1 MNEKELLELIQD
13 DENAELECKKSE
25 KNLPNDLWK
34 TYSAFANTN
43 GGIILL
49 GIEQK
54 GYNFFVR
61 GVQEVGKILRDFWSI
76 INNINKISSNILRD
90 SDAEVIEVDGKKV
103 IKIFIPRAHR
113 RQRPIYLGSNPIT
126 GTYRRNYDGDYK
138 CSEDEVKRML
148 ADQSDFSQDEKI
160 LRNYTLKDIN
170 KESYERYR
178 KRFSILKPTHP
189 WINLDDKE
197 FLLRIGGW
205 GKDRENNVEGL
216 TIAGLLMFGNEWE
229 ITKEVPDY
237 FLDYRE
243 KGNSEDNVRWNDRV
257 TSQDGTWSGNI
268 FDFYFK
274 IINKL
279 TEDIN
284 IPFRLKGIVRK
295 DDTSVH
301 EAFREALANALIHAD
316 YYGKQGIVI
325 ERYGNYFK
333 FSNPGEL
340 RISVK
345 QAIRGGI
352 SDPRNK
358 NIFKMFSLIGIGE
371 RAGSGIENIYKVW
384 NEQSWRKPEI
394 IEKVQPD
401 RTIMILRTISLLPEQ
416 SILVLKNTLG
426 ENLKSLSKDEVVA
439 LVAALEEGQ
448 ITNTRLQ
455 ILINKNSIEVNKILS
470 SLIDKKLLKTE
481 GQRRGTIYLLSNMFN
496 HSSYLN
502 ENSINSEMNSINK
515 EINSINK
522 EANSINNSDNSI
534 NNNEDIQKKLVNIA
548 KKIENK
554 KRVNLSLM
562 EDIILE
568 LCEVKPM
575 KLSELAKL
583 LNRND
588 VGLRSNYLN
597 KLVKQN
603 KLKLLYPGQINHPK
617 QAYVTD
623 KSED

>member
-13 DENAELECKKSE
+13 DESAGLECKKSE

-54 GYNFFVR
+54 GYNFFVK

-205 GKDRENNVEGL
+205 GKDRENNAEGL

-243 KGNSEDNVRWNDRV
+243 KSNSEDNTRWNDRV

-325 ERYGNYFK
+325 EKYGNYFK

-515 EINSINK
+515 EG
-522 EANSINNSDNSI
+522 NSINNSDSST

>member
-90 SDAEVIEVDGKKV
+90 SDAEVIEVDEKKV

-113 RQRPIYLGSNPIT
+113 RQRPIYLGSNPII

-160 LRNYTLKDIN
+160 LRNYTLEDIN

-229 ITKEVPDY
+229 ITKEVPEY

-243 KGNSEDNVRWNDRV
+243 KSNSEDNTRWNDRV

-325 ERYGNYFK
+325 EKYGNYFK

-358 NIFKMFSLIGIGE
+358 NVFKMFSLIGIGE

-515 EINSINK
+515 EL
-522 EANSINNSDNSI
+522 NSINNSDNSI

-583 LNRND
+583 LNRNG

>member
-170 KESYERYR
+170 KESYEKYR

-205 GKDRENNVEGL
+205 GKDRENNIEGL

-229 ITKEVPDY
+229 ITKEVPEY

-243 KGNSEDNVRWNDRV
+243 KSNSEDNVRWNDRV

-325 ERYGNYFK
+325 EKYGNYFK

-358 NIFKMFSLIGIGE
+358 SIFKMFSLIGIGE

-455 ILINKNSIEVNKILS
+455 ILINKSSIEVNKILS

-502 ENSINSEMNSINK
+502 ENSINSEMNSISK
-515 EINSINK
+515 EVNSIKK

-534 NNNEDIQKKLVNIA
+534 NNNEDIQKKLIDIA

-562 EDIILE
+562 EDIILK

>member
-13 DENAELECKKSE
+13 DESAGLECKKSE

-54 GYNFFVR
+54 GYNFFVK

-229 ITKEVPDY
+229 ITKEVPEY

-243 KGNSEDNVRWNDRV
+243 KSNSEDNMRWNDRV

-325 ERYGNYFK
+325 EKYGNYFK

-515 EINSINK
+515 EV
-522 EANSINNSDNSI
+522 NSINNSDNSINKEVNSI

>member
-1 MNEKELLELIQD
+1 MLQELVGTV
-13 DENAELECKKSE
+13 A
-25 KNLPNDLWK
+25 
-34 TYSAFANTN
+34 
-43 GGIILL
+43 L
-49 GIEQK
+49 G
-54 GYNFFVR
+54 Y
-61 GVQEVGKILRDFWSI
+61 
-76 INNINKISSNILRD
+76 
-90 SDAEVIEVDGKKV
+90 
-103 IKIFIPRAHR
+103 P
-113 RQRPIYLGSNPIT
+113 
-126 GTYRRNYDGDYK
+126 
-138 CSEDEVKRML
+138 
-148 ADQSDFSQDEKI
+148 DEKPNP
-160 LRNYTLKDIN
+160 RP
-170 KESYERYR
+170 R
-178 KRFSILKPTHP
+178 KT
-189 WINLDDKE
+189 
-197 FLLRIGGW
+197 
-205 GKDRENNVEGL
+205 
-216 TIAGLLMFGNEWE
+216 
-229 ITKEVPDY
+229 
-237 FLDYRE
+237 
-243 KGNSEDNVRWNDRV
+243 
-257 TSQDGTWSGNI
+257 
-268 FDFYFK
+268 
-274 IINKL
+274 
-279 TEDIN
+279 
-284 IPFRLKGIVRK
+284 
-295 DDTSVH
+295 
-301 EAFREALANALIHAD
+301 
-316 YYGKQGIVI
+316 
-325 ERYGNYFK
+325 
-333 FSNPGEL
+333 
-340 RISVK
+340 
-345 QAIRGGI
+345 
-352 SDPRNK
+352 
-358 NIFKMFSLIGIGE
+358 
-371 RAGSGIENIYKVW
+371 
-384 NEQSWRKPEI
+384 
-394 IEKVQPD
+394 PD

-515 EINSINK
+515 EV
-522 EANSINNSDNSI
+522 NSINNSDNSINKEVNSI

>member
-1 MNEKELLELIQD
+1 MNEKELLELINN

-25 KNLPNDLWK
+25 KDLPNDLWK

-54 GYNFFVR
+54 GYNFFVK
-61 GVQEVGKILRDFWSI
+61 GVQEPSKILRNFWSV
-76 INNINKISSNILRD
+76 INNINKISLNILRD
-90 SDAEVIEVDGKKV
+90 DDVEVINIDNKKV
-103 IKIFIPRAHR
+103 IKIYVPRAHR
-113 RQRPIYLGSNPIT
+113 RERPIYLGSNPIT

-138 CSEDEVKRML
+138 CFDAEVKRML

-160 LRNYTLKDIN
+160 LKNYTLDDVN

-178 KRFSILKPTHP
+178 NRFSVLKPTHP
-189 WINLDDKE
+189 WINLDNKE
-197 FLLRIGGW
+197 FLFRIGGW
-205 GKDRENNVEGL
+205 GKDRENNIEGL
-216 TIAGLLMFGNEWE
+216 TIAGLVMFGNEWD
-229 ITKEVPDY
+229 ITKEVPEY

-243 KGNSEDNVRWNDRV
+243 KNDNSSEIRWDDRV

-284 IPFRLKGIVRK
+284 IPFKLKGTFRE

-301 EAFREALANALIHAD
+301 KVFREALANALIHAD

-325 ERYGNYFK
+325 EKYKNYFK

-340 RISVK
+340 RISIK
-345 QAIRGGI
+345 QAIRGGV

-384 NEQSWRKPEI
+384 DEQSWRKPEI
-394 IEKVQPD
+394 IENVQPD
-401 RTIMILRTISLLPEQ
+401 RTIMILRTISLLPEK
-416 SILVLKNTLG
+416 SLLTLKNIMG
-426 ENLKSLSKDEVVA
+426 KEFDNLTKDEVVS
-439 LVAALEEGQ
+439 LVAAHEEGQ

-455 ILINKNSIEVNKILS
+455 ILLNKNSIEVNKTLNT
-470 SLIDKKLLKTE
+470 LLNKKLIETE
-481 GQRRGTIYLLSNMFN
+481 GQGRGTRYLLSNIFDK
-496 HSSYLN
+496 SKYLDSN
-502 ENSINSEMNSINK
+502 NK
-515 EINSINK
+515 INSINK
-522 EANSINNSDNSI
+522 DGNSI
-534 NNNEDIQKKLVNIA
+534 NNNDNINEKLINIA
-548 KKIENK
+548 KEIANK
-554 KRVNLSLM
+554 KRADVNLMDS
-562 EDIILE
+562 IILK
-568 LCEVKPM
+568 LCEIKPM
-575 KLSELAKL
+575 ELKELAKL

-588 VGLRSNYLN
+588 IGLRSNYLN
-597 KLVKQN
+597 RLVKEK

-617 QAYVTD
+617 QAYVTN
-623 KSED
+623 KENEN